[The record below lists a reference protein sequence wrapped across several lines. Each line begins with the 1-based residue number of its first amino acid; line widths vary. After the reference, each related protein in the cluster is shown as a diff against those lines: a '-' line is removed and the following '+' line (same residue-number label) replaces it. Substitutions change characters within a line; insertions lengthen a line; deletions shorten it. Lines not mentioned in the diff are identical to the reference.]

1 MHKLF
6 HIWVICL
13 LISTPFYA
21 QYQMGYKEAL
31 NSISSEEIKYNITF
45 LASDSL
51 KGRFTGT
58 NENLV
63 AALFIASKFKE
74 YGLKEIV
81 PQINKYRHVEDED
94 DVQIP
99 PAINVEDVGIYDG
112 FLQKFTVESSRLTD
126 SIQLSINTTL
136 DKASVDTKF
145 QYGIDFLLQNKSVK
159 DEEITAPV
167 VFAGFGIPKGE
178 NGYNDLLDEN
188 GKEIDVRN
196 KIVVVFEG
204 FPGDRDP
211 ESSFSKSR
219 NPLYRNP
226 LRKAES
232 LVEKG
237 ALGIIIV
244 PRFDDEPLTIKYE
257 NLSKSFK
264 SKFYHLPEQV
274 TKGIPIFYV
283 NRQVSENLFFGSGKK
298 MKDIIDNINSSMKPS
313 AFGFTNKKV
322 TFGFKYH
329 NELIKTQNV
338 IGYLEGTDP
347 VLKKEV
353 IVIGAHY
360 DHVGLGEYG
369 SMDRKLAGQIHN
381 GADDNASG
389 TCGLIELS
397 EALAKSHPKRS
408 IVFIAFAAEELGL
421 LGSKYYTYYN
431 PVVPIS
437 KTTAMLNLDMI
448 RRNNEQVLWVGGAYY
463 SNDMRAIV
471 EQANS
476 ETGFELLYNIGL
488 LNNASDQ
495 APFLK
500 YKVPAVFFFAGLHD
514 DYHSPGDKV
523 DKIDFKKIE
532 NTSKLAYLTACIIG
546 NRDSEPV
553 FKELNMD
560 ERIKLVKESAEKQK
574 KLEIK

>member
-1 MHKLF
+1 MKKLF
-6 HIWVICL
+6 HTWILCL
-13 LISTPFYA
+13 LIPASFYA
-21 QYQMGYKEAL
+21 QYQTGYKEAL
-31 NSISSEEIKYNITF
+31 NSISSEEIKNNITF

-58 NENLV
+58 NENLI

-81 PQINKYRHVEDED
+81 PQINKYRHLEDEEE
-94 DVQIP
+94 VEIP
-99 PAINVEDVGIYDG
+99 PAINIEDVGIYDG
-112 FLQKFTVESSRLTD
+112 YLQKFTVESSRLTD
-126 SIQLSINTTL
+126 NVQLAINTLL
-136 DKASVDTKF
+136 DKASVETRF
-145 QYGIDFLLQNKSVK
+145 QYGVDFLLQNKSVK

-178 NGYNDLLDEN
+178 NGYNDLLDEH
-188 GKEIDVRN
+188 GVEIDVKN

-204 FPGDRDP
+204 FPGDRD
-211 ESSFSKSR
+211 SGSRFSKSR

-226 LRKAES
+226 LRKAEALS
-232 LVEKG
+232 EKG

-244 PRFDDEPLTIKYE
+244 PRPDDEPLTIKYE

-264 SKFYHLPEQV
+264 NKFYHLPEQV
-274 TKGIPIFYV
+274 TRGIPIFYV
-283 NRQVSENLFFGSGKK
+283 NRQVSENLFNGSGKK
-298 MKDIIDNINSSMKPS
+298 VKDIIDNINLSFKPA
-313 AFGFTNKKV
+313 AFEFTNKKI

-338 IGYLEGTDP
+338 IGFIEGTDSL
-347 VLKKEV
+347 LKKEV

-360 DHVGLGEYG
+360 DHVGFGEYG
-369 SMDRKLAGQIHN
+369 AMDRKLAGQIHN

-389 TCGLIELS
+389 TCGLLELT

-408 IVFIAFAAEELGL
+408 IVFIAFTAEELGL

-431 PVVPIS
+431 PIVPVNQ
-437 KTTAMLNLDMI
+437 TAAMLNLDMI
-448 RRNNEQVLWVGGAYY
+448 GRNNENILWIGGAYY
-463 SNDMRAIV
+463 SNDLRSMV
-471 EQANS
+471 EEANK

-514 DYHSPGDKV
+514 DYHSPSDKV
-523 DKIDFKKIE
+523 NKIDFNKIE
-532 NTSKLAYLTACIIG
+532 KTAKLAYLTACVIG
-546 NRDSEPV
+546 NKESKPV
-553 FKELNMD
+553 YKELTME